1 MPRKTTEQ
9 VVTPSVEDTQTQKVK
24 KDKKHKKKRNKEV
37 ESVPVDLTLVTPVAP
52 VTPVVTPALV
62 ETVKKEK
69 TKKVKK
75 EKTKEV
81 TKVEVTKVEVSV
93 KENTKVPSEDDA
105 DVVDDDEAVDDKVC
119 GETEG
124 SEECDEQFNEN
135 REKTDELLKSLI
147 SVVQDRIASD
157 KNLLSSLRELNR
169 QVTRERKEVGK
180 IVKKLNK
187 GQRKKRR
194 GGNKSPGGFTKPAP
208 LSSQMCTF
216 LEVTEGTEL
225 PRTEVTRRVNAYV
238 KNNDLQNP
246 ENKKQILA
254 DEKLKSLLY
263 LKDDDELTYFNLQ
276 RFMKVH
282 FLKRDETGAICA
294 FAAPVS
300 TLVSV

>member
-75 EKTKEV
+75 EKTK
-81 TKVEVTKVEVSV
+81 EVTKVEVSV

-282 FLKRDETGAICA
+282 FLKRDETGTICA

-300 TLVSV
+300 TPVSV

>member
-1 MPRKTTEQ
+1 MPRTKNSEQ
-9 VVTPSVEDTQTQKVK
+9 VETPSVDDTKLKKVK
-24 KDKKHKKKRNKEV
+24 KDKKHKKDKKRNKEGV
-37 ESVPVDLTLVTPVAP
+37 ESAPVAVVATQAAP
-52 VTPVVTPALV
+52 VPEAAVVAQPSS
-62 ETVKKEK
+62 KSSKEK
-69 TKKVKK
+69 TKKVKS
-75 EKTKEV
+75 KTP
-81 TKVEVTKVEVSV
+81 TKVEVSV
-93 KENTKVPSEDDA
+93 KENTETPSEDE
-105 DVVDDDEAVDDKVC
+105 DEDEVGVIDEKVS
-119 GETEG
+119 GETAEDG
-124 SEECDEQFNEN
+124 SEECDDQFNEN

-208 LSSQMCTF
+208 LSAQMCAF
-216 LEVTEGTEL
+216 LEVTDGTEL

-238 KNNDLQNP
+238 KTNDLQNP

-254 DEKLKSLLY
+254 DGKLKSLLY

-282 FLKRDETGAICA
+282 FLKRDDTGAVCA
-294 FAAPVS
+294 FVAPVA
-300 TLVSV
+300 TTPVVV

>member
-9 VVTPSVEDTQTQKVK
+9 VVTPSVEDTQTLKVK

-81 TKVEVTKVEVSV
+81 TKVEVSV

-105 DVVDDDEAVDDKVC
+105 DVVDDDEALDDKVC

-180 IVKKLNK
+180 TYQIYQVSFERRSCCKLF
-187 GQRKKRR
+187 QY
-194 GGNKSPGGFTKPAP
+194 
-208 LSSQMCTF
+208 
-216 LEVTEGTEL
+216 EE
-225 PRTEVTRRVNAYV
+225 
-238 KNNDLQNP
+238 
-246 ENKKQILA
+246 
-254 DEKLKSLLY
+254 
-263 LKDDDELTYFNLQ
+263 
-276 RFMKVH
+276 
-282 FLKRDETGAICA
+282 
-294 FAAPVS
+294 
-300 TLVSV
+300 

>member
-37 ESVPVDLTLVTPVAP
+37 VESVPVDLTLVTPVVTP

-62 ETVKKEK
+62 EPVKKEK
-69 TKKVKK
+69 TKKVKS
-75 EKTKEV
+75 KEV
-81 TKVEVTKVEVSV
+81 KPNEETKVEVSV
-93 KENTKVPSEDDA
+93 KKNTKVPSEDDV
-105 DVVDDDEAVDDKVC
+105 DVLDEDDTVDDKVC

-282 FLKRDETGAICA
+282 FLKKDETGAVCA

>member
-1 MPRKTTEQ
+1 MPRTKNSEQ
-9 VVTPSVEDTQTQKVK
+9 VETPSVDDTKLKKVK
-24 KDKKHKKKRNKEV
+24 KDKKHKKDKKRNKEGV
-37 ESVPVDLTLVTPVAP
+37 ESAPVAVVATQAAP
-52 VTPVVTPALV
+52 VPEAAVVAQPSS
-62 ETVKKEK
+62 KSSKEK
-69 TKKVKK
+69 TKKVKS
-75 EKTKEV
+75 KTP
-81 TKVEVTKVEVSV
+81 TKVEVSV
-93 KENTKVPSEDDA
+93 KENTETPSEDE
-105 DVVDDDEAVDDKVC
+105 DEVGVIDEKVS
-119 GETEG
+119 GETAEDG
-124 SEECDEQFNEN
+124 SEECDDQFNEN

-208 LSSQMCTF
+208 LSAQMCAF
-216 LEVTEGTEL
+216 LEVTDGTEL

-238 KNNDLQNP
+238 KTNDLQNP

-254 DEKLKSLLY
+254 DGKLKSLLY

-282 FLKRDETGAICA
+282 FLKRDDTGAVCA
-294 FAAPVS
+294 FVAPVA
-300 TLVSV
+300 TTPVVV

>member
-9 VVTPSVEDTQTQKVK
+9 VVTPSVEDTQTLKVK

-37 ESVPVDLTLVTPVAP
+37 ESVPVDVTLVTPVAP

-81 TKVEVTKVEVSV
+81 TKVEVSV

-105 DVVDDDEAVDDKVC
+105 DVVDDDEALDDKVC